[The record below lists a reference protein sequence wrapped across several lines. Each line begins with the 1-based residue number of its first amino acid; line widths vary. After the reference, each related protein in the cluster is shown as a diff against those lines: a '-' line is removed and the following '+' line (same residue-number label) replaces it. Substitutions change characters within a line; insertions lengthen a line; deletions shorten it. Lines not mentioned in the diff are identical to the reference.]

1 MTVTELQQ
9 CTDSIDERKLI
20 DYRYAY
26 VRMNQDEDEAR
37 LDYKILVPPAT
48 NSEFRQLFSPSPNSK
63 CERQVKVEVELCVN
77 FNHLIMRMR

>member
-37 LDYKILVPPAT
+37 LDLKNLVPPAT
-48 NSEFRQLFSPSPNSK
+48 NSDNSSLLLQTPNARGKSK
-63 CERQVKVEVELCVN
+63 SKSSYA
-77 FNHLIMRMR
+77 LILIT